1 MSLSLMLGASGGGVA
16 LLLLVTCVY
25 LGRRRGQ
32 RVNEIVPRISSST
45 RMLPSSCDE
54 RGERGPPQEQAAAQ
68 RSLHRLRA

>member
-54 RGERGPPQEQAAAQ
+54 RGPPQEQAAAQ
-68 RSLHRLRA
+68 RSLHCLRA